1 MSRTFKLYRLQQIDS
16 QMDKIN
22 KRLKEIQSILEN
34 DHALNQ
40 ARESV
45 YEAEQLKETAQKNL
59 NKTEDSVKQQHLKIE
74 QSESTLYSG
83 KVHNPKELQ
92 DIQNEVA
99 SLKRYLDVLEERQL
113 EAMLEDEE
121 AAMQLKTAQEKLGT
135 VQSEFEEKSKELITE
150 REKLNADMIHFQRE
164 HQATANNIPPE
175 DIEQYMKLRQTR
187 RGIAV
192 SKVVEKT
199 CSSCGSTINASLL
212 HAARSPSEI
221 TTCDVCGRILYT
233 G

>member
-1 MSRTFKLYRLQQIDS
+1 M
-16 QMDKIN
+16 N
-22 KRLKEIQSILEN
+22 KAEEN
-34 DHALNQ
+34 
-40 ARESV
+40 
-45 YEAEQLKETAQKNL
+45 
-59 NKTEDSVKQQHLKIE
+59 VKQQRLKIE

-113 EAMLEDEE
+113 EIMLEDEE
-121 AAMQLKTAQEKLGT
+121 AAIQLKISQENLAK
-135 VQSEFEEKSKELITE
+135 VQLEFKEKSNELITE
-150 REKLNADMIHFQRE
+150 REKLYTDMLRFQGE
-164 HQATANNIPPE
+164 HQAAANNIPSE
-175 DIEQYMKLRQTR
+175 DIDLYMKLRKTR

-212 HAARSPSEI
+212 DAARSPSEI
-221 TTCDVCGRILYT
+221 NTCDVCGRILYT

>member
-1 MSRTFKLYRLQQIDS
+1 
-16 QMDKIN
+16 MDKIN
-22 KRLKEIQSILEN
+22 KRLKEIQAILEN
-34 DHALNQ
+34 DRALNQ
-40 ARESV
+40 AKESV
-45 YEAEQLKETAQKNL
+45 FEAEQLKEKAQKNL
-59 NKTEDSVKQQHLKIE
+59 YTAEDNVKQQHIKIE

-113 EAMLEDEE
+113 EIMLEDEE
-121 AAMQLKTAQEKLGT
+121 AAIQLKTAQGNLGR
-135 VQSEFEEKSKELITE
+135 VQSESEEKLKELIAE
-150 REKLNADMIHFQRE
+150 REKLNADMIRFQGE
-164 HQATANNIPPE
+164 HQAAANNIPSE
-175 DIEQYMKLRQTR
+175 DIELYIKLRKTH

>member
-1 MSRTFKLYRLQQIDS
+1 MSRTFKLYRIQQIDS
-16 QMDKIN
+16 QLDKIH

-34 DHALNQ
+34 DRALNQ
-40 ARESV
+40 AKESV
-45 YEAEQLKETAQKNL
+45 SDAEQVKEEAQKRLDKAEEN
-59 NKTEDSVKQQHLKIE
+59 VKQQLLKIE

-83 KVHNPKELQ
+83 KVQNPKELQ

-121 AAMQLKTAQEKLGT
+121 ASIQLKTAKENLQK
-135 VQSEFEEKSKELITE
+135 VQLAFEEKSNQLITE
-150 REKLNADMIHFQRE
+150 REKLNADMVRFQGE
-164 HQATANNIPPE
+164 HQAAASNIPSD
-175 DIEQYMKLRQTR
+175 DIELYMKLRNTR

-212 HAARSPSEI
+212 HAARSPTEI
-221 TTCDVCGRILYT
+221 NTCDVCGRILYT